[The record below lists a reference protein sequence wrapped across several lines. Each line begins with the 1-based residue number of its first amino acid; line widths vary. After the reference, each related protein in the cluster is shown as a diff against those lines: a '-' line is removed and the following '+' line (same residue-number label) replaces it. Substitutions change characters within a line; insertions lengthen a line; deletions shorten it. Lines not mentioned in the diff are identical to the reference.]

1 MSRPN
6 WQEEENK
13 ESKGRARREDKG
25 IREERRRRKWKGIGE
40 WITWW
45 KLIFVDLGCFG
56 FRIPGV
62 CTYLGIV

>member
-1 MSRPN
+1 MSRPKC
-6 WQEEENK
+6 QEERNK

-45 KLIFVDLGCFG
+45 KLMFVDLGCFG
-56 FRIPGV
+56 FKFQECALI
-62 CTYLGIV
+62 LG